1 MWSTFILSINLVFF
15 FHNLQPHSV
24 KERLPALPGA
34 PHQRL
39 GEALRGGAPALR
51 LPVPQRERQRGESCH
66 QPVVCEGGIQRR
78 QTDLTAGKSGLQ

>member
-1 MWSTFILSINLVFF
+1 MYLFDCV
-15 FHNLQPHSV
+15 QPYCV

-51 LPVPQRERQRGESCH
+51 LPVSQREGQRGESCH
-66 QPVVCEGGIQRR
+66 QPVVCQGGIQRR
-78 QTDLTAGKSGLQ
+78 QTDLTAGTTELLLNSKTCL